1 MAEYHMGSELVQA
14 EQDSNCT
21 TTVRTMG
28 EDGWPDVRQDGWRWV
43 VGFQAG
49 QRGQFFA
56 CNALPA

>member
-1 MAEYHMGSELVQA
+1 MGSELVQA